1 MITIKS
7 GGSDESDKTF
17 TVTGTDM
24 SGNKLVEI
32 ITGPEADK
40 TVTGRRIFKTIH
52 SIVNSAA
59 TTGSVDIGLIAADS
73 VIVTGQLELVSSNSF
88 TVLGEDGKGLFE
100 LSPGAASLDK
110 LESVHVKTR
119 ELYQ

>member
-59 TTGSVDIGLIAADS
+59 TTGSVDIGLIADS

-100 LSPGAASLDK
+100 LSPICSIF
-110 LESVHVKTR
+110 R
-119 ELYQ
+119 